1 MWTEVKSVITEVA
14 EDTCGKSKPK
24 FRKKWMT
31 NEMGQR
37 RKCEENNQPV
47 QYKELHHEI
56 QRMCRKA
63 KTDHYNQKC
72 AEIEDLEKAHNPL
85 IRRLKS

>member
-1 MWTEVKSVITEVA
+1 
-14 EDTCGKSKPK
+14 
-24 FRKKWMT
+24 
-31 NEMGQR
+31 MGQR
-37 RKCEENNQPV
+37 RKCKENNQPV

-85 IRRLKS
+85 MYQKIKEL